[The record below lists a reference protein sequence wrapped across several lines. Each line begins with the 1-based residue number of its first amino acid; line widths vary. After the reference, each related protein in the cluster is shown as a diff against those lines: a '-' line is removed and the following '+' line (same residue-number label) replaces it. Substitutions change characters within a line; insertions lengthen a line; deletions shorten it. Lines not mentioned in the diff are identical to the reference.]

1 MQQLSESSVE
11 TAERSNI
18 ARMGNPTAAVEEN
31 FAVFQ
36 GLCRLATQL
45 SNEGRFAESA
55 LYVQVAADYAWLH
68 PTGLLA
74 SPELDSILQ
83 RIGAELPWPNSR
95 GNQVRSNR
103 SPRHVLHVLTEAVG
117 VGGHTRFVWRWI
129 QNDADR
135 PHSVVLTRQ
144 GERQIP
150 GPLKENAEAT
160 GGKFHCLDWHVGG
173 FLTRVQ
179 ALRRLAAG
187 ADHVVL
193 HTSPS
198 DVLPL
203 IAFAGSQNRPPV
215 TLVNHADHVF
225 WLGGAIVDQVAN
237 FRESGRRLAQRRRGI
252 AESRCPLVPVPLG
265 PRPKPFDR
273 SEAKKK
279 LGLPEDAVVLLSI
292 ASSYKYASIG
302 DVHFGKVLLPVLQ
315 THKNAVLF
323 VIGPKE
329 DDEWLAS
336 SAQADGRLKVLGKR
350 ADTDL
355 FYQAADIYLD
365 SFPFS
370 SMTSVLEAGSHG
382 APVASY
388 RLHPREAEILYTD
401 DLAVSPFIVQASS
414 VEEYRRKISWL
425 IENGES
431 RRTLGEQTRDRITEI
446 HEPGG
451 WNRFLEA
458 MYSLDFP
465 ASLDQA
471 PDKLEPRRE
480 VGELDFRLAQIFA
493 KSGVS
498 RDLSS
503 TMRNHIALFPLG
515 ERLRIWH
522 RMFGGEWRSLPR
534 LILSDWQKTTL
545 NRIRS
550 FVFFRSVK

>member
-1 MQQLSESSVE
+1 
-11 TAERSNI
+11 
-18 ARMGNPTAAVEEN
+18 
-31 FAVFQ
+31 
-36 GLCRLATQL
+36 
-45 SNEGRFAESA
+45 
-55 LYVQVAADYAWLH
+55 
-68 PTGLLA
+68 
-74 SPELDSILQ
+74 
-83 RIGAELPWPNSR
+83 
-95 GNQVRSNR
+95 
-103 SPRHVLHVLTEAVG
+103 
-117 VGGHTRFVWRWI
+117 
-129 QNDADR
+129 
-135 PHSVVLTRQ
+135 
-144 GERQIP
+144 
-150 GPLKENAEAT
+150 
-160 GGKFHCLDWHVGG
+160 
-173 FLTRVQ
+173 
-179 ALRRLAAG
+179 
-187 ADHVVL
+187 
-193 HTSPS
+193 
-198 DVLPL
+198 
-203 IAFAGSQNRPPV
+203 
-215 TLVNHADHVF
+215 
-225 WLGGAIVDQVAN
+225 
-237 FRESGRRLAQRRRGI
+237 
-252 AESRCPLVPVPLG
+252 
-265 PRPKPFDR
+265 
-273 SEAKKK
+273 
-279 LGLPEDAVVLLSI
+279 
-292 ASSYKYASIG
+292 
-302 DVHFGKVLLPVLQ
+302 
-315 THKNAVLF
+315 
-323 VIGPKE
+323 
-329 DDEWLAS
+329 
-336 SAQADGRLKVLGKR
+336 
-350 ADTDL
+350 
-355 FYQAADIYLD
+355 
-365 SFPFS
+365 
-370 SMTSVLEAGSHG
+370 MTSVLEAGSHG